1 MMKCKMTSRGL
12 ALCSIGV
19 VLCSVLLCV
28 LGCST
33 QKNTAITRKVHAIK
47 ANYNTYY
54 NGKVSYLDGVETQI
68 NGNADNHLETL
79 PLLVIGNEATLSIGK
94 SQFERAI
101 EKCQKTIKQHSITK
115 RPDWNSNKPKT
126 AKDKIWLSQ
135 REYNPFLYK
144 AWFLM
149 GESQMRMGDYMEAI
163 STFTHIQRTFFS
175 SPNIIAKARMLEALC
190 YAEQD
195 WFYEAE
201 DLVIRAQKDSFPNN
215 LKYMKAQ
222 VLADCKIRNEN
233 YEEAIP
239 YVLEVL
245 KKQKGNIEKARL
257 CYLLG
262 QLYHSTGQDE
272 LAYKY
277 FGKVY
282 SKNPPYELAFNARI
296 QQTEV
301 MSSKDSKKM
310 IKKLRRM
317 AKNEKN
323 KDYLDQ
329 VYYALGNIYLA
340 KGDTVSAIANYKT
353 GVEKSSRNSP
363 EKGILCLHLGRLYWD
378 TEKFAG
384 AKECYTSALG
394 MLDKD
399 RKDYKEIDSRSKIL
413 DDLYPHA
420 SAVELQDSLQRL
432 ARMDSVERMKV
443 IKLIIEEVKKKE
455 KEEAAKADA
464 AKYAASQQNNRGGGA
479 QGGAANRR
487 PGGKQEAVWYFYN
500 PQVLSAGKTEFTRK
514 WGNRTLADDW
524 RRKNITVLADEQ
536 PDSIVSDSLSVDSL
550 GNVLPAKP
558 EGVAPEEADT
568 ALTDAERKQL
578 EKEEEYRNDPHRPE
592 YYLKDIPL
600 TDEQMQASNAALV
613 DGLYNA
619 AIIYKDQMEN
629 FPLAERTFKRVL
641 NEFPDYEHD
650 GELYYNLFQLYSRIG
665 ETDSAQVY
673 KERMQSEFADN
684 PHTVLISDPYF
695 EFKARY
701 GVQVEDSIYQVTY
714 NDYIEG
720 AYDSVIMNAEY
731 VAKEYPDGL
740 NRARFM
746 FLSTMSKLNLGQ
758 REDFLREMKEIVE
771 KYPKST
777 VSELAGLYVKGLK
790 DGRLLSSG
798 TMDHGSL
805 WSRRLGILE
814 EGDSLGGDTA
824 FIADKEIPF
833 IFVVAFERDS
843 VNTNALLF
851 EIANYNF
858 SNFTVR
864 NFDMDIE
871 KGDGID
877 MFQVKGFNNYEE
889 AYVYIHKLHNDPEML
904 QVMEGLKMFIIS
916 EENLKK
922 LMRGLSFQD
931 YFDFYNQNFDPVGKR
946 QVDEEILNQPTDLPS
961 AEDLPDEEQGM
972 DGESA
977 ADEEENYI
985 F

>member
-1 MMKCKMTSRGL
+1 MKCNVTSRGV
-12 ALCSIGV
+12 ALCSISV
-19 VLCSVLLCV
+19 VLCSVLSFF

-33 QKNTAITRKVHAIK
+33 QKNTSLTRKVHAIK
-47 ANYNTYY
+47 ANYNTYF
-54 NGKVSYLDGVETQI
+54 NGKQSYLDGVETQI

-79 PLLVIGNEATLSIGK
+79 PLLIIGNDATLSIGK

-101 EKCQKTIKQHSITK
+101 EKCQKSIKQHSITK
-115 RPDWNSNKPKT
+115 RPTWNSNKPKS
-126 AKDKIWLSQ
+126 AKDRIWLSQ

-149 GESQMRMGDYMEAI
+149 GESQLRMGDYMEAV
-163 STFTHIQRTFFS
+163 STFTHIQKTYFS
-175 SPNIIAKARMLEALC
+175 SPDIVARARMLEALC

-195 WFYEAE
+195 WLYEAE
-201 DLVIRAQKDSFPNN
+201 DLVARAQNDSFPDN
-215 LKYMKAQ
+215 LKYLKAQ
-222 VLADCKIRNEN
+222 VLADCKIRNGD
-233 YEEAIP
+233 YEDAIP
-239 YVLEVL
+239 HVLDVL
-245 KKQKGNIEKARL
+245 KKQKGNNEKARL
-257 CYLLG
+257 CFLLG
-262 QLYHSTGQDE
+262 QLYHSIGEDE

-282 SKNPPYELAFNARI
+282 SKNPPYQLAFNARI

-301 MSSKDSKKM
+301 MSAKDSKNM

-317 AKNEKN
+317 AKSEKN
-323 KDYLDQ
+323 KEYLDQ

-340 KGDTVSAIANYKT
+340 KGDTVSAIANYKN
-353 GVEKSSRNSP
+353 GVEKSMRNSP
-363 EKGILCLHLGRLYWD
+363 EKGILCLRLGRLYWD

-399 RKDYKEIDSRSKIL
+399 RKDYKEIDRRSKIL
-413 DDLYPHA
+413 DELYPYA

-443 IKLIIEEVKKKE
+443 IDLIIEEVKKKE

-464 AKYAASQQNNRGGGA
+464 VRNPQSRQDGRST
-479 QGGAANRR
+479 QGGVTSRR
-487 PGGKQEAVWYFYN
+487 PGNRQEAVWYFYN
-500 PQVLSAGKTEFTRK
+500 PQALSAGKTEFVRK
-514 WGNRTLADDW
+514 WGNRALADDW
-524 RRKNITVLADEQ
+524 RRKNITVLADE
-536 PDSIVSDSLSVDSL
+536 PADSIASDSLLVDSL
-550 GNVLPAKP
+550 GNVITASHDSMASEL
-558 EGVAPEEADT
+558 ADT
-568 ALTDAERKQL
+568 TLTDAERKRL

-592 YYLKDIPL
+592 FYLKDIPL
-600 TDEQMQASNAALV
+600 TDEQMEASNAALV

-641 NEFPDYEHD
+641 NEFPDYEHG
-650 GELYYNLFQLYSRIG
+650 GELFYNLFQLYSRVG

-673 KERMQSEFADN
+673 KERMQTEFADN

-701 GVQVEDSIYQVTY
+701 GAHVEDSIYQATY
-714 NDYIEG
+714 NDYVEG
-720 AYDSVIMNAEY
+720 VYDSVIMNADY
-731 VAKEYPDGL
+731 IAKEYPDGL

-758 REDFLREMKEIVE
+758 REDFLTGMREIVE

-790 DGRLLSSG
+790 EGRLLASG

-805 WSRRLGILE
+805 WSRRIGLLN
-814 EGDSLGGDTA
+814 EGDSIGGDTA
-824 FIADKEIPF
+824 FVADKEIPF
-833 IFVVAFERDS
+833 VFVVAYERDS
-843 VNTNALLF
+843 IDTNALLF

-864 NFDMDIE
+864 NFDMNIE

-877 MFQVKGFNNYEE
+877 MFQVSGFKNYEE
-889 AYVYIHKLHNDPEML
+889 AYVYIHRLHNDPEML
-904 QVMEGLKMFIIS
+904 QVMEGLRMFIIS
-916 EENLKK
+916 EDNLGK

-931 YFDFYNQNFDPVGKR
+931 YFQFYDEHFDPVGKR
-946 QVDEEILNQPTDLPS
+946 QVDVEMLDQPTDIPS
-961 AEDLPDEEQGM
+961 AEDLPDEESEEVE
-972 DGESA
+972 ESYQA
-977 ADEEENYI
+977 EEESYL